1 MLLSSP
7 LPLSTSFWWRFVD
20 RICWFVFICEKW
32 IANLVGCC
40 NVWERFVRLR
50 IGCHKSVKCNL
61 GIYRWRFH
69 SICTVLMCVCVC
81 LCTMYTGTLCQT
93 PKNYRRRR
101 RRPPATWNAIEQTK
115 TTDSYF
121 VEALAFDWRR
131 QFDTIVWMWERP
143 RRAVE
148 LRSAQTLNEAI
159 CGKLKLM
166 RINERQ

>member
-81 LCTMYTGTLCQT
+81 ASVQCTRVLCV
-93 PKNYRRRR
+93 K
-101 RRPPATWNAIEQTK
+101 RPK
-115 TTDSYF
+115 TTATAVVHPPHEMQLNKRKLLTATLLKRWLLIGDDNLTQSF
-121 VEALAFDWRR
+121 EC
-131 QFDTIVWMWERP
+131 ERD
-143 RRAVE
+143 RDEQWNYARH
-148 LRSAQTLNEAI
+148 RH
-159 CGKLKLM
+159 
-166 RINERQ
+166 